1 LHTLEV
7 ATLDAGEAE
16 RSVSEVS
23 DDCDGDGVLS
33 SPEGC
38 ATWGKGVGDEQRTSK
53 EAARRGDGDRFRKWP
68 PVVERGDPLVGG
80 TSKSYTSSEERPSGV
95 NVLICGDE
103 PR

>member
-1 LHTLEV
+1 LKAFFRTLEV

-38 ATWGKGVGDEQRTSK
+38 AT
-53 EAARRGDGDRFRKWP
+53 
-68 PVVERGDPLVGG
+68 
-80 TSKSYTSSEERPSGV
+80 
-95 NVLICGDE
+95 
-103 PR
+103 